1 MSALGFV
8 LIAAGVV
15 LILAEAHLSSAGI
28 LGVLGVAALIAGV
41 AFALSTTGLVVA
53 LVVAGIAGIA
63 AATLLVLA
71 LPHVAAV
78 RRRRVRTGAE
88 ALVGRVGVIRGS
100 DGDGTRVFIDGALWA
115 AKPSQLNGD
124 RELLHDGDRVVIENV
139 EGLTLSVHK
148 TESSELSP

>member
-15 LILAEAHLSSAGI
+15 LLLAEAHLSSAGL

-41 AFALSTTGLVVA
+41 AFALSAAGLLVA
-53 LVVAGIAGIA
+53 LVVAGIVGIA

-78 RRRRVRTGAE
+78 RRRRVRTGTE
-88 ALVGRVGVIRGS
+88 ALVGREGVIRSS
-100 DGDGTRVFIDGALWA
+100 DADVARVFVDGALWA
-115 AKPSQLNGD
+115 AEPAPLNGD
-124 RELLHDGDRVVIENV
+124 RESLRDGDRVVIEHV
-139 EGLTLSVHK
+139 RGLTLSVHK
-148 TESSELSP
+148 VESSELSP